1 MKGLRKYLSPFAPD
15 QSGAAAVLCEFHGLI
30 IILDAGGCAGNIC
43 GFDEPR
49 WFDSRSAIFSAGLRD
64 MDAILGRDDRL
75 VEKIGKDCEKLSA
88 EFIAVIGTP
97 VPAVIG
103 TDYKA
108 LARMIEKKTG
118 IPALTMD
125 TDGTKLYDVGE
136 KKTWKELFKKFAVE
150 REVETGRVGIIGATP
165 LEFGG
170 VYEKD
175 FLKKYFLEKG
185 FSKVICYGMGNGLE
199 AVKEAASAEKNI
211 VVSPSG
217 IAAAKYLKQKFGTP
231 YELFC
236 PPEIIP
242 EWKEQREQLE
252 SEKETEDNTKKVEA
266 VEAGKI
272 EKAGKTEN
280 QIPAIHYKKLNGKKI
295 LIVHQQI
302 LANTLREELQNVY
315 AEQKI
320 KRNKKQQSVCEVE
333 KDTGT
338 KDSRAGVQRISDK
351 MPDVNVASWFMM
363 DKDQKAEGD
372 ILLKEE
378 DDWIR
383 LIKESDYDVIIAD
396 SLLKKAV
403 PFFEGEWYDLPHFAI
418 SGKKR
423 QTV

>member
-75 VEKIGKDCEKLSA
+75 VEKIGKACEKLSA

-150 REVETGRVGIIGATP
+150 REVEPGRVGIIGATP

-170 VYEKD
+170 VYEED
-175 FLKKYFLEKG
+175 FLKKYFVEKG
-185 FSKVICYGMGNGLE
+185 FSKVICYGMGDGLD
-199 AVKEAASAEKNI
+199 AVREAASAEKNI

-236 PPEIIP
+236 PPEIIQ
-242 EWKEQREQLE
+242 EWKEQREQLA

-272 EKAGKTEN
+272 EN
-280 QIPAIHYKKLNGKKI
+280 QISAIHYKNLSGKKI
-295 LIVHQQI
+295 LIVHQQV
-302 LANTLREELQNVY
+302 LANTLREELQNIY

-320 KRNKKQQSVCEVE
+320 KRNKKQLSVCGAET
-333 KDTGT
+333 DTEA
-338 KDSRAGVQRISDK
+338 KDSREGVLKISDK
-351 MPDVNVASWFMM
+351 ISDEMSNINVASWFMM

-378 DDWIR
+378 DDWIS

>member
-75 VEKIGKDCEKLSA
+75 VEKIGKACEKLSA

-103 TDYKA
+103 TDYRA
-108 LARMIEKKTG
+108 LSRMIEKKTRV
-118 IPALTMD
+118 PALTID
-125 TDGTKLYDVGE
+125 TDGTKLYDDGE

-150 REVETGRVGIIGATP
+150 MDRKPGRAGIIGATP

-170 VYEKD
+170 EYEKD
-175 FLKKYFLEKG
+175 FLKTYFKEKG
-185 FSKVICYGMGNGLE
+185 YKEVVCYGMGDGLD
-199 AVKEAASAEKNI
+199 AVREAASAEKNI
-211 VVSPSG
+211 VVSPAG
-217 IAAAKYLKQKFGTP
+217 VAAARYLKQKFGTP

-236 PPEIIP
+236 PPEMIP
-242 EWKEQREQLE
+242 EWKEKKEQEADGLNREVL
-252 SEKETEDNTKKVEA
+252 S
-266 VEAGKI
+266 
-272 EKAGKTEN
+272 
-280 QIPAIHYKKLNGKKI
+280 GKKI

-302 LANTLREELQNVY
+302 LANTLRKELT
-315 AEQKI
+315 K
-320 KRNKKQQSVCEVE
+320 KRMKELTKELIENSRDSSE
-333 KDTGT
+333 KD
-338 KDSRAGVQRISDK
+338 I
-351 MPDVNVASWFMM
+351 NIHVASWFMM
-363 DKDQKAEGD
+363 EKSQKEEGD

-378 DDWIR
+378 DDWIS

-396 SLLKKAV
+396 PLLKKAV
-403 PFFEGEWYDLPHFAI
+403 PFYEGEWYDLSHFAI

-423 QTV
+423 QNL